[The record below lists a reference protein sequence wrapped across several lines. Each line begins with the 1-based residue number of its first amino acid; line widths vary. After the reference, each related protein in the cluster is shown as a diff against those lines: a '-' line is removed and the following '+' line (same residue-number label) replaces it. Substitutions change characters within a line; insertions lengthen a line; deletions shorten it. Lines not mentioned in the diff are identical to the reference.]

1 MKKRKDGL
9 TDKVKGD
16 LISALEKM
24 LSSEM
29 INGLNTAKYTIGDIL
44 SYEKKKNSKR
54 LDINLVEPKGNRVL
68 SIYTGEKFIE
78 NKIEDSKSAFR
89 NNQVYSG
96 VLKSLSAFF
105 KEIIHEKNIRLMTSR
120 QKLIR
125 KSLINLERL
134 QELCVKPT
142 RTSKIT
148 KWTEKELMN
157 KLADRY
163 PFFPPRAKVN
173 DEVISRIEKLKN
185 QVLEE
190 CFNLEVL
197 NYIPEQTLLED
208 NTVQIELSYYNH
220 YAILP
225 GLEEGS
231 YYFKPGVDMLT
242 KDIVDDVLNRFPAN
256 GDNKDR
262 FEDIYIPRNKYS
274 YVNTNEIFMFLSKIN
289 IDKSRDYTLIF
300 NIDNNLLNE
309 LLLKL
314 RYKKLSNDSNKDLKI
329 DDLINLSI
337 MKNSEEMHNLVKLY
351 FEKNSEMLKELR
363 LYRDILNGS
372 YKHTSLRTEEDRLNL
387 IKAIEKNYPY
397 LKACKEKG
405 IIDILL
411 NASIFF
417 KIEKTIFPGI

>member
-1 MKKRKDGL
+1 MAKTELTL
-9 TDKVKGD
+9 TDKVKSD

-29 INGLNTAKYTIGDIL
+29 INSLNAAKYTIGDIL

-54 LDINLVEPKGNRVL
+54 LDINLVESKGNGVL
-68 SIYTGEKFIE
+68 SIYTGEKFTE
-78 NKIEDSKSAFR
+78 NKIEDSKSTFR
-89 NNQVYSG
+89 DNQVYTG
-96 VLKSLSAFF
+96 VLRSLSIFF
-105 KEIIHEKNIRLMTSR
+105 KEIIDEKNISLMTSR

-142 RTSKIT
+142 RVSKIT
-148 KWTEKELMN
+148 KWTEKELLD
-157 KLADRY
+157 KLSGKGMYWTSCSRS
-163 PFFPPRAKVN
+163 RIN
-173 DEVISRIEKLKN
+173 DETMSRIIELKT
-185 QVLEE
+185 QVLKE
-190 CFNLEVL
+190 CFDLDVF

-208 NTVQIELSYYNH
+208 NTMQVELNYYNH

-225 GLEEGS
+225 GLEEGH

-242 KDIVDDVLNRFPAN
+242 KDIIDDVLNRFPAN

-262 FEDIYIPRNKYS
+262 FEDIYIPRNKHS
-274 YVNTNEIFMFLSKIN
+274 YVNTNEIFMFISKIN

-300 NIDNNLLNE
+300 NIDSDLLS
-309 LLLKL
+309 
-314 RYKKLSNDSNKDLKI
+314 RIQHKKLVSDTISDSNK
-329 DDLINLSI
+329 NLEIGS
-337 MKNSEEMHNLVKLY
+337 LVKLY
-351 FEKNSEMLKELR
+351 FEKNSEMFKELR

-372 YKHTSLRTEEDRLNL
+372 YKHTSLRTEEDRLNF
-387 IKAIEKNYPY
+387 ITAIEKNYPY
-397 LKACKEKG
+397 LGNCRRKG

>member
-1 MKKRKDGL
+1 MAKIKNGL
-9 TDKVKGD
+9 TDRAKEN

-29 INGLNTAKYTIGDIL
+29 INGLNTTKYKIGDII
-44 SYEKKKNSKR
+44 SYEKKKGMKR

-78 NKIEDSKSAFR
+78 NKIEDSKSTFR
-89 NNQVYSG
+89 DNQVYAG
-96 VLKSLSAFF
+96 VLKSLSLFF
-105 KEIIHEKNIRLMTSR
+105 KEIIDEKNIRLMTSR

-142 RTSKIT
+142 RVSKINR
-148 KWTEKELMN
+148 WTEKELIN

-163 PFFPPRAKVN
+163 PIFPSRAKIN
-173 DEVISRIEKLKN
+173 DEVMSRIVKLKN

-190 CFNLEVL
+190 CFDLDVF
-197 NYIPEQTLLED
+197 NYIPKQTLLED
-208 NTVQIELSYYNH
+208 NTVQIELNYYNH

-225 GLEEGS
+225 GLEEGFS
-231 YYFKPGVDMLT
+231 YFKPGVDMLT

-256 GDNKDR
+256 GDSKDR
-262 FEDIYIPRNKYS
+262 FEDIYIPRSKYR
-274 YVNTNEIFMFLSKIN
+274 YINANEIFMFLSKIN

-300 NIDNNLLNE
+300 NIDNDLLNE
-309 LLLKL
+309 LILKL
-314 RYKKLSNDSNKDLKI
+314 RYKKLSSDNNKDLKV
-329 DDLINLSI
+329 DDLIKFSFE
-337 MKNSEEMHNLVKLY
+337 KNSEMHNLIKLY

-363 LYRDILNGS
+363 LYRDLLNGS
-372 YKHTSLRTEEDRLNL
+372 YKHTSLKTGGDRFNF
-387 IKAIEKNYPY
+387 IIAIEKNYPY
-397 LKACKEKG
+397 LKDCREKG
-405 IIDILL
+405 TIDTLL

-417 KIEKTIFPGI
+417 KIEKTILPGI